1 MQKYYIEL
9 SGALI
14 LYRKWKRKAD
24 CIGKFLHGDCL
35 LKRIIEGNI
44 EGRIKLTERQ
54 GRRRKHLLDGLTG
67 NRRYCELK

>member
-14 LYRKWKRKAD
+14 LY
-24 CIGKFLHGDCL
+24 
-35 LKRIIEGNI
+35 IIDEKKQEI
-44 EGRIKLTERQ
+44 
-54 GRRRKHLLDGLTG
+54 RRKHLLDDLEG